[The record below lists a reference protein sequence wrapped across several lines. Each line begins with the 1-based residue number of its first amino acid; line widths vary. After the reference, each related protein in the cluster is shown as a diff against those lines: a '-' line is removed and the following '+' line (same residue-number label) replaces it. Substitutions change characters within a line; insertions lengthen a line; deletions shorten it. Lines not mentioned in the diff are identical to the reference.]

1 MERWLRIL
9 SEVYSVLLY
18 PMLMPVY
25 GMGLFCA
32 GIVRIT
38 PSLPKAYLWL
48 CMCGTIVLT
57 VVIPVLLLL
66 YLKHKGRISSLYL
79 DGQDERTIPYVYTL
93 VCYGFWAYFLRG
105 TMGLP
110 DLMLWVSLGAIV
122 ALGIVTVVNRWWKIS
137 AHLTGMGGLLGGI
150 CSYALY
156 YSVLPSG
163 LMASLLLAALVLM
176 YARIYLGAHTALQ
189 VVCGMLVGVVST
201 FLPSMIMSY
210 A

>member
-25 GMGLFCA
+25 GMGLFCV

-93 VCYGFWAYFLRG
+93 VCYGFWAYFLRE

-137 AHLTGMGGLLGGI
+137 AHLTGMGGLLGGV
-150 CSYALY
+150 CSYAIY

-189 VVCGMLVGVVST
+189 VVCGMLVGLVST

>member
-1 MERWLRIL
+1 
-9 SEVYSVLLY
+9 
-18 PMLMPVY
+18 MLMPVY
-25 GMGLFCA
+25 GIVLFCA
-32 GIVRIT
+32 GVVRIT
-38 PSLPKAYLWL
+38 PTLPKAYIWL
-48 CMCGTIVLT
+48 CIGGTIVLT

-79 DGQDERTIPYVYTL
+79 DSQDERTIPYVYTV

-110 DLMLWVSLGAIV
+110 DLMLWVSLGAMV

-137 AHLTGMGGLLGGI
+137 AHLTGMGGLLGGV

-156 YSVLPSG
+156 YSILPSS
-163 LMASLLLAALVLM
+163 LLVFLLLAALLLM
-176 YARIYLGAHTALQ
+176 YARIYLEAHTPLQ
-189 VVCGMLVGVVST
+189 VVCGMLVGLVST
-201 FLPSMIMSY
+201 FVPTMIMIY

>member
-1 MERWLRIL
+1 
-9 SEVYSVLLY
+9 
-18 PMLMPVY
+18 MLMPVY
-25 GMGLFCA
+25 GIVLFCA
-32 GIVRIT
+32 GVVRIT
-38 PSLPKAYLWL
+38 PTLPKAYIWL
-48 CMCGTIVLT
+48 CIGGTIVLT

-79 DGQDERTIPYVYTL
+79 DSQDERTIPYVYTV

-110 DLMLWVSLGAIV
+110 DLMLWVSLGAMI

-137 AHLTGMGGLLGGI
+137 AHLTGMGGLFGGV

-156 YSVLPSG
+156 YSMLPSS
-163 LMASLLLAALVLM
+163 LLVFLLLAALLLM
-176 YARIYLGAHTALQ
+176 YARIYLEAHTPLQ
-189 VVCGMLVGVVST
+189 VVCGMLVGLIST
-201 FLPSMIMSY
+201 FVPTMIMIY

>member
-1 MERWLRIL
+1 
-9 SEVYSVLLY
+9 
-18 PMLMPVY
+18 MLMPVY
-25 GMGLFCA
+25 GIVLFCA
-32 GIVRIT
+32 GVVRIT
-38 PSLPKAYLWL
+38 PTLPKAYIWL
-48 CMCGTIVLT
+48 CIGGTIVLT

-79 DGQDERTIPYVYTL
+79 DSQDERTIPYVYTV

-110 DLMLWVSLGAIV
+110 DLMLWVSLGAMI

-137 AHLTGMGGLLGGI
+137 AHLTGMGGLLGGV

-156 YSVLPSG
+156 YSMLPSS
-163 LMASLLLAALVLM
+163 LLVFLLLAALLLM
-176 YARIYLGAHTALQ
+176 YARIYLEAHTPLQ
-189 VVCGMLVGVVST
+189 VVCGMLVGLIST
-201 FLPSMIMSY
+201 FVPTMIMIY

>member
-9 SEVYSVLLY
+9 SEAYSIVLY
-18 PMLMPVY
+18 PMLMPAY
-25 GMGLFCA
+25 GIILFCT
-32 GIVRIT
+32 GVVQIT
-38 PSLPKAYLWL
+38 PTLPKAYIWL
-48 CMCGTIVLT
+48 CIGGTVVLT

-66 YLKHKGRISSLYL
+66 YMKHKGRIASLHL
-79 DGQDERTIPYVYTL
+79 DDRNERTMPYIYTV

-110 DLMLWVSLGAIV
+110 DLMLWIALGAMV

-137 AHLTGMGGLLGGI
+137 AHLTGMGGLLGGV

-156 YSVLPSG
+156 YSMLPSS
-163 LMASLLLAALVLM
+163 LLVFLLLAALLLM
-176 YARIYLGAHTALQ
+176 YARIYLEAHTPLQ
-189 VVCGMLVGVVST
+189 VVCGMLVGLVST
-201 FLPSMIMSY
+201 FVPTMIMIY

>member
-1 MERWLRIL
+1 MSLSARDLTIGYEGNIIVSKLNMEIKKGKVTAIIGPNGCGKSTIL
-9 SEVYSVLLY
+9 KTIARLH
-18 PMLMPVY
+18 
-25 GMGLFCA
+25 
-32 GIVRIT
+32 
-38 PSLPKAYLWL
+38 KAS
-48 CMCGTIVLT
+48 GGGV
-57 VVIPVLLLL
+57 
-66 YLKHKGRISSLYL
+66 YL
-79 DGQDERTIPYVYTL
+79 DGQDERTIPYVYTV

-122 ALGIVTVVNRWWKIS
+122 ALVIVTVVNRWWKIS
-137 AHLTGMGGLLGGI
+137 AHLTGMGGLLGGV
-150 CSYALY
+150 CSYAIY

-163 LMASLLLAALVLM
+163 LMAILMLAALVLM

-189 VVCGMLVGVVST
+189 VVCGMLVGLVST

>member
-1 MERWLRIL
+1 
-9 SEVYSVLLY
+9 
-18 PMLMPVY
+18 MLMPVY
-25 GMGLFCA
+25 GIVLFCA
-32 GIVRIT
+32 GVVRIT
-38 PSLPKAYLWL
+38 PTLPKAYIWL
-48 CMCGTIVLT
+48 CIGGTIVLT

-79 DGQDERTIPYVYTL
+79 DSQDERTIPYVYTV

-110 DLMLWVSLGAIV
+110 DLMLWVSLGAMV

-137 AHLTGMGGLLGGI
+137 AHLTGMGGLLGGV

-156 YSVLPSG
+156 YSMLPSS
-163 LMASLLLAALVLM
+163 LLVFLLLAALLLM
-176 YARIYLGAHTALQ
+176 YARIYLEAHTPLQ
-189 VVCGMLVGVVST
+189 VVCGMLVGLVST
-201 FLPSMIMSY
+201 FVPTMIMIY

>member
-1 MERWLRIL
+1 
-9 SEVYSVLLY
+9 
-18 PMLMPVY
+18 MLMPVY
-25 GMGLFCA
+25 GIVLFCA

-38 PSLPKAYLWL
+38 PTLPKAYIWL
-48 CMCGTIVLT
+48 CIGGTIVLT

-79 DGQDERTIPYVYTL
+79 DSQDERTIPYVYTV

-122 ALGIVTVVNRWWKIS
+122 ALGIVTIVNRWWKIS
-137 AHLTGMGGLLGGI
+137 AHLTGMGGLLGGV

-156 YSVLPSG
+156 YSMLPSS
-163 LMASLLLAALVLM
+163 LLVFLLLAALLLM
-176 YARIYLGAHTALQ
+176 YARIYLEAHTPLQ
-189 VVCGMLVGVVST
+189 VVCGMLVGLVST
-201 FLPSMIMSY
+201 FVPTMIMIY